1 LTFGVDGNV
10 WGITH
15 GASSSVPFPDYIWSF
30 ELPIL
35 ILGVPFWFF
44 AFATAWPLVAV
55 TWRLAK
61 RFEIRSFIYYALC
74 GAVSGFVLTPVFL
87 FLQPEMMWSEDTT
100 FVEDF
105 NRWASTL
112 ILCGICG
119 ALAFWYR
126 TGRHLGRTL
135 PNIAQ
140 PQSTH

>member
-1 LTFGVDGNV
+1 MFSSTLQHRPVFAGYLWAVSGATLTFGVDGNV

-35 ILGVPFWFF
+35 ILGVPFWSF

-74 GAVSGFVLTPVFL
+74 GAVSGFV
-87 FLQPEMMWSEDTT
+87 
-100 FVEDF
+100 
-105 NRWASTL
+105 
-112 ILCGICG
+112 
-119 ALAFWYR
+119 
-126 TGRHLGRTL
+126 
-135 PNIAQ
+135 
-140 PQSTH
+140 